1 MNTVYA
7 IKEDGAG
14 MWCICRAQVCFASRL
29 TLAQAIKQAR
39 QLARDQ
45 HVRSGL
51 AVSVEMISPEGA
63 ITLTQYVR
71 ADDASEGAPA

>member
-1 MNTVYA
+1 MSMIYA

-14 MWCICRAQVCFASRL
+14 MWCICRAQTCLGSRL

-63 ITLTQYVR
+63 TTLAQYVQ
-71 ADDASEGAPA
+71 ADDASEGASA